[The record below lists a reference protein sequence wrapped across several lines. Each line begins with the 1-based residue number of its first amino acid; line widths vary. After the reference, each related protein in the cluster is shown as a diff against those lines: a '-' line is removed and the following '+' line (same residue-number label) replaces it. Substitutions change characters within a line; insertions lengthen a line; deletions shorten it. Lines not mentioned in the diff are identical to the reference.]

1 MDVDSHNTKLGQQMK
16 QQQANMG
23 GAYPN
28 QKANMFPMGRQQK
41 NLSEQDANIIDARQ
55 NLTIDQQMKMFPP
68 MVNTLFLEKEI
79 EANVSN
85 SLKKLGTNA
94 TNNPLKILND
104 NLAKNVAENTEK
116 QIEFSMK

>member
-1 MDVDSHNTKLGQQMK
+1 
-16 QQQANMG
+16 
-23 GAYPN
+23 
-28 QKANMFPMGRQQK
+28 
-41 NLSEQDANIIDARQ
+41 
-55 NLTIDQQMKMFPP
+55 MKMFPP